1 MRATTTPLIAIRPA
15 RPDDA
20 ALFTELAA
28 STFRETFEQA
38 NAPEDFAAYMAAAFG
53 EPIQRAELEDPATT
67 VFFAERAGDTLGYG
81 MVRERAA
88 PSVAG
93 MEEALEIARLYARK
107 RALGSGV
114 GAALMQRALAEAAG
128 RGKDA
133 VWLGVWEHNQRAIGF
148 YEAWG
153 FHRCGT
159 QPFLLGTDVQTD
171 LIMVRRI
178 ARES

>member
-1 MRATTTPLIAIRPA
+1 VRAATTSHLVTRLA

-20 ALFTELAA
+20 ALLTELGA
-28 STFRETFEQA
+28 STFRETFESD
-38 NAPEDFAAYMAAAFG
+38 NAPRDFAAYMSAAFG
-53 EPIQRAELEDPATT
+53 DAIQRAELEDPDTT
-67 VFFAERAGDTLGYG
+67 VFLAERSGEALGYV
-81 MVRERAA
+81 MLRERSA
-88 PSVAG
+88 PSIVG
-93 MEEALEIARLYARK
+93 LDDALEIARLYVRR

-133 VWLGVWEHNQRAIGF
+133 VWLGVWERNARAIGF
-148 YEAWG
+148 YESWG

-171 LIMVRRI
+171 FVMVRRI

>member
-1 MRATTTPLIAIRPA
+1 MRDATSHIATRPA

-20 ALFTELAA
+20 ALLTELSA
-28 STFRETFEQA
+28 STFRETFESA
-38 NAPEDFAAYMAAAFG
+38 NTPEDFASYMAAAFG
-53 EPIQRAELEDPATT
+53 EAIQRAELEDPDTA
-67 VFFAERAGDTLGYG
+67 VILAEREGEAVGYV
-81 MVRERAA
+81 MLRERRP
-88 PSVAG
+88 PSFVG
-93 MEEALEIARLYARK
+93 LDEALEIARLYARK
-107 RALGSGV
+107 RAVGSGV

-133 VWLGVWEHNQRAIGF
+133 VWLGVWERNTRAIAF
-148 YEAWG
+148 YESWG

-171 LIMVRRI
+171 FVMVRRI